1 MSRMTKKPKAE
12 KIPRGLTDKDMFQG
26 YEEETTV
33 EEKFVAAEKEEAKR
47 RKERG
52 TVEPPAD
59 LARAGLTPDIMD
71 RLGREL
77 LQLKMELFREG
88 IKEYTMQIRR
98 EGQNIILTP
107 VERPHT

>member
-1 MSRMTKKPKAE
+1 MSKMTKKPKAE
-12 KIPRGLTDKDMFQG
+12 KIPRGLTDKDMFRD
-26 YEEETTV
+26 YVEEETL
-33 EEKFVAAEKEEAKR
+33 EARFVAAEKKEEKR
-47 RKERG
+47 RREKDEI
-52 TVEPPAD
+52 EPPAN
-59 LARAGLTPDIMD
+59 LARAGLTSDIMD